1 MAVPGDSRL
10 KLPFQLDLNIV
21 SEISWRLADETI

>member
-1 MAVPGDSRL
+1 VAVPVDSRL

-21 SEISWRLADETI
+21 SQISRRLADETI